1 MANRFVLRHSELEV
15 EYDIGRNQALPA
27 LTDTREGQAPE
38 NFRAIDVTTTD
49 TPLGQLVSVVLEKS
63 VDIGG
68 ESFGFFLPDADVPL
82 GGCVEVA
89 TAGVYARYS
98 GPDSVPRRPESW
110 RAIELHGT
118 AETVEQ
124 PL

>member
-1 MANRFVLRHSELEV
+1 MANRFVLRHRGLEI

-27 LTDTREGQAPE
+27 LTYTREGQATE
-38 NFRAIDVTTTD
+38 DFRAIDVTTTD
-49 TPLGQLVSVVLEKS
+49 TPLGPLVTVALQKS
-63 VDIGG
+63 TDIGG
-68 ESFGFFLPDADVPL
+68 ESFGFFLPQADVPL
-82 GGCVEVA
+82 GGCVEVT

-98 GPDSVPRRPESW
+98 GPDSFPRRPESW
-110 RAIELHGT
+110 HAIELHGT